1 MAIVV
6 QMQIFVKNLGGG
18 GYLTFKV
25 KSSDK
30 VVTLKEQILDK
41 TMIPVHDQRLI
52 FSTEQLDDDKTLA
65 NYNIQKES
73 IIELL
78 LRLLGD

>member
-1 MAIVV
+1 MAIVE
-6 QMQIFVKNLGGG
+6 QMQIFVKNLDG

-30 VVTLKEQILDK
+30 VVNLKEKILDK

-73 IIELL
+73 TIELV